1 MTWTITSPKST
12 TIQSGCFHLL
22 RRAVTGPLRE
32 TPAQVVSNG
41 HNMTAGRTRTD
52 DHAVV
57 MLDLP

>member
-12 TIQSGCFHLL
+12 TIQSALFSLL

-32 TPAQVVSNG
+32 TPAQRGQQG

-52 DHAVV
+52 DHAVS
-57 MLDLP
+57 DAGLP